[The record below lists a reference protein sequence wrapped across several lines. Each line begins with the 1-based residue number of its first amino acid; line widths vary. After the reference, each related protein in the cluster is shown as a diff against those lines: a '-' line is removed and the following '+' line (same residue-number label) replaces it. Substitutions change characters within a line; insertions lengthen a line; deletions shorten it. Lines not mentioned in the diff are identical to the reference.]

1 MAKSG
6 IDGWNRRKIK
16 EVRTH
21 TKWMR
26 GAREIVGTGS
36 HIRDEF
42 DRMQG
47 AFILGATLSKVE
59 RSCDSGEKRKKRNL
73 TKRMDLEKY
82 PRWRVKEEKIRTQVG
97 KCGHVVSYPH
107 THTHS
112 CGLCTCMR
120 PHPKKK
126 RKKVRLVYESNCSSV
141 VLNLLF
147 FFSIQGKKEEYKT
160 IFHTTAR

>member
-59 RSCDSGEKRKKRNL
+59 RSCDSGQKRKKR
-73 TKRMDLEKY
+73 
-82 PRWRVKEEKIRTQVG
+82 I
-97 KCGHVVSYPH
+97 
-107 THTHS
+107 
-112 CGLCTCMR
+112 
-120 PHPKKK
+120 
-126 RKKVRLVYESNCSSV
+126 
-141 VLNLLF
+141 
-147 FFSIQGKKEEYKT
+147 
-160 IFHTTAR
+160 